1 MEPTT
6 GASTWALGSHKWN
19 GNIGNFTRK
28 PTIRAREKIF
38 EPVAETILRLLAVKD
53 GFIIFST
60 KIRKIN
66 KGKEAEIV
74 YITIKSLAKIR
85 SGWPPQPKI
94 NSIIGTRLSSKA
106 IYKQIK
112 EFLLKNAI
120 KIRLSLKIIVNINLK
135 DTWVTDFPIENTIKI
150 EIKIVRAI
158 RVEDMKS
165 RLLAQLD
172 TTISLSEENSQVELL
187 RSKKRHVPKR
197 TSGAIRGKKIKL
209 TNSIV

>member
-1 MEPTT
+1 MAANTIEPTT

-28 PTIRAREKIF
+28 PIIRAREKIF
-38 EPVAETILRLLAVKD
+38 ELVAESALRLLAVKD
-53 GFIIFST
+53 EFIIFST
-60 KIRKIN
+60 KIKKISR
-66 KGKEAEIV
+66 GKEAEIV
-74 YITIKSLAKIR
+74 YITIKRLAKIR

-94 NSIIGTRLSSKA
+94 NSIIGTRLSSKV

-135 DTWVTDFPIENTIKI
+135 GIWVVDLPIENVIKI
-150 EIKIVRAI
+150 EIKIVRVI
-158 RVEDMKS
+158 RMEDMKS
-165 RLLAQLD
+165 RPLVQLD
-172 TTISLSEENSQVELL
+172 TTMRLSEENSQVALL

-197 TSGAIRGKKIKL
+197 TSGPIRGKK
-209 TNSIV
+209 